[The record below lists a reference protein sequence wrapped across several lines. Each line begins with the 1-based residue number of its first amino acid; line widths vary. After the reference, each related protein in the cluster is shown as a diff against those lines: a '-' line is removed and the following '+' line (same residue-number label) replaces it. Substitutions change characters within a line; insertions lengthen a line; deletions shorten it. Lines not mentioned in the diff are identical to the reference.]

1 MKRDEIFERAKLPS
15 LAKEGWLRPSR
26 KCCEASLAGADGVVG
41 STTDNRWREPTTP
54 AAPSKERDNFF
65 SGAATPPWLRRGV
78 LCCVLWTLFAGLTLL
93 AQQKPL
99 HLNPVIAKLAEGKTV
114 YGLIT
119 GDLSLAYAREVARSP
134 VDFIYADLEHNPL
147 DFPSLHLFLMGMTD
161 KAMVLKKGNLQP
173 NVALFARFPPEA
185 DQSQWVVKQALDIG
199 LHGVIFNGVDT
210 REQALIAVKSMR
222 YPQLKGSEYYE
233 PNGTRGA
240 GPANATWIWGISGEE
255 YDRHAD
261 LWPLN
266 PDGDLLAIIMI
277 ESVEGLQNLDAI
289 SSTPGVGALFVGAAN
304 DLTRSMGVR
313 PGSPEVEAGLQK
325 VLAACKAHRL
335 GCAITANTGNDIAR
349 RVREGWNIIR
359 STVPAINEGR
369 ALLGEK

>member
-1 MKRDEIFERAKLPS
+1 MLKPL
-15 LAKEGWLRPSR
+15 LA
-26 KCCEASLAGADGVVG
+26 
-41 STTDNRWREPTTP
+41 
-54 AAPSKERDNFF
+54 
-65 SGAATPPWLRRGV
+65 
-78 LCCVLWTLFAGLTLL
+78 LL
-93 AQQKPL
+93 LLIPCMLSAQQKPA

-119 GDLSLAYAREVARSP
+119 GDLSLAYAREVARAP

-147 DFPSLHLFLMGMTD
+147 DFPGLHLFLMGMTD

-210 REQALIAVKSMR
+210 REQALVAVKSMR
-222 YPQLKGSEYYE
+222 YPQLKGSKYYE

-240 GPANATWIWGISGEE
+240 GPANANWIWGISGEE

-266 PDGDLLAIIMI
+266 PEGDLLAIVMI
-277 ESVEGLQNLDAI
+277 ESVEGLQNLNAI
-289 SSTPGVGALFVGAAN
+289 ASTPGVGALFVGAAN

-325 VLAACKAHRL
+325 ILGACKAQNIA
-335 GCAITANTGNDIAR
+335 CAITANTANDVVK
-349 RVREGWNIIR
+349 RVKEGWRIIR
-359 STVPAINEGR
+359 STVPVINEGR

>member
-1 MKRDEIFERAKLPS
+1 MPKPLRRSFPRLSNHGLMARAVL
-15 LAKEGWLRPSR
+15 
-26 KCCEASLAGADGVVG
+26 VVLLM
-41 STTDNRWREPTTP
+41 TP
-54 AAPSKERDNFF
+54 AM
-65 SGAATPPWLRRGV
+65 
-78 LCCVLWTLFAGLTLL
+78 LL

-99 HLNPVIAKLAEGKTV
+99 HLNPVIAKLADGKTV

-147 DFPSLHLFLMGMTD
+147 DFPGLHLFLMGMTD
-161 KAMVLKKGNLQP
+161 RAMVLKKGNLQP

-199 LHGVIFNGVDT
+199 LQGVIFNGVDT
-210 REQALIAVKSMR
+210 KEQALTAVKSMR
-222 YPQLKGSEYYE
+222 YPQLKGSKYYE

-266 PDGDLLAIIMI
+266 PEGDLLAIIMI
-277 ESVEGLQNLDAI
+277 ESVEGLRNLDAI
-289 SSTPGVGALFVGAAN
+289 ASTPGVGALFVGAAN
-304 DLTRSMGVR
+304 DLTHSMGVR

-325 VLAACKAHRL
+325 VLSACKVRKI
-335 GCAITANTGNDIAR
+335 GCAITANSANDVVR
-349 RVREGWNIIR
+349 RVKEGWNIIR